1 MQQYIGLIHKDA
13 ESDFGVS
20 FPDFPGLVTAGEDL
34 DGARGM
40 AEEALA
46 FHIEG
51 LVEDGEAIPE
61 PSSLAEIMASAINR
75 DGVAILVGVK
85 TEAKKVVR
93 VNVTLPADV
102 LQRIDAFAEAHGYTR
117 SGFLAKAAEKVM
129 QQEAA

>member
-1 MQQYIGLIHKDA
+1 MQHYIGLIHKDA

-20 FPDFPGLVTAGEDL
+20 FPDFPGLVTAGQDL
-34 DGARGM
+34 DDARGM

-75 DGVAILVGVK
+75 DGVAILVEVK
-85 TEAKKVVR
+85 TETKKVVR